1 MTVRIYCPTLHPNA
15 EGAGILARTVYGALT
30 GDYGGLQLPAIYSDR
45 MVLQRDQPLPISGI
59 ANQGEKVT
67 VTLAGQRK
75 ETVAGTNGK
84 WTVTLD
90 PLRVSGKSYTLTVST
105 PSRTLN
111 YRDVSLAM
119 LRTIQ
124 HGVPGKR
131 ERKGRTTATIGL
143 RETTLANPFIRPKA
157 PLGDLRRGMGRF
169 RTGFIEP
176 PAILPRRPMGSM
188 RHAEYRTLLGH
199 RICLR
204 AYAGR

>member
-1 MTVRIYCPTLHPNA
+1 MHSLFFYSPECRGRHARLVYKIRSR
-15 EGAGILARTVYGALT
+15 EG
-30 GDYGGLQLPAIYSDR
+30 LPA
-45 MVLQRDQPLPISGI
+45 
-59 ANQGEKVT
+59 
-67 VTLAGQRK
+67 
-75 ETVAGTNGK
+75 VAYQ
-84 WTVTLD
+84 
-90 PLRVSGKSYTLTVST
+90 LRVSHLIVPHLYFPVLYHGLRRIVKSFLLGDLECT
-105 PSRTLN
+105 
-111 YRDVSLAM
+111 D
-119 LRTIQ
+119 
-124 HGVPGKR
+124 GVPIGSSQALCVIESDIGGVIGKR